1 MLIKYESVHGDYF
14 VEVDDNWG
22 ELALGDSEVTYNG
35 KQVQISDAKELDA
48 LIAEF
53 DRIDSNADRIVR
65 RHGYSL
71 DKIVD
76 DNTSVR
82 LPKGLV
88 ITADTQREAELR
100 DFRERALA
108 TLSPENRKLWCQIHI
123 QGLTSKEAAELA
135 GVTSRAINRRLSRI
149 KDTLLEYYEKNF
161 L

>member
-53 DRIDSNADRIVR
+53 DRIDSNADRVVR

-88 ITADTQREAELR
+88 STADTQREAELR

-123 QGLTSKEAAELA
+123 LLKFQDVGADCGRDEFRCTLGAAA
-135 GVTSRAINRRLSRI
+135 SRPCVGCCG
-149 KDTLLEYYEKNF
+149 
-161 L
+161 